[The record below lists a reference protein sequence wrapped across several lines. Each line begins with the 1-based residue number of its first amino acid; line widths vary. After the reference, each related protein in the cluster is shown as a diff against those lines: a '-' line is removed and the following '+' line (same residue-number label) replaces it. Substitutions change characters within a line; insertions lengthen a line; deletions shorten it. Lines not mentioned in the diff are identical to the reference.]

1 MLRAISSGC
10 CVGDVVLVSS
20 VSRVVVVRDIVLG
33 VAVLGCGVEE
43 CCVESY
49 SVGRYGVGG
58 YYDEILYTK
67 HVL

>member
-1 MLRAISSGC
+1 MLRDISSGC

-20 VSRVVVVRDIVLG
+20 VSRVVVVRDMVLG
-33 VAVLGCGVEE
+33 VTVLCCSVEE

-49 SVGRYGVGG
+49 SVWRYGVGG
-58 YYDEILYTK
+58 YYDEILYAK